1 MIRDMTRL
9 KFNAAAPDLDA
20 LRQVI
25 FARLRADPKWTNLGG
40 DVTEG
45 FKAFVELTPPR
56 HDDRDVFEKTVL
68 EVFWQL
74 TVEEIIAPG
83 ISGNQGGFPWFRVTS
98 HGHRVLADRDY
109 VPHDRQGYLQLLNER
124 VPKPDLTVLAYLDES
139 LQTVHTPTPDTWDDN
154 AITLAWLGHA
164 SVLINFD
171 GVRILTDPVLFRA
184 SASTCGSRR
193 WVCCVSPRARSR
205 RLSCRRSISCSCRTH
220 TSITWTRDRSVR

>member
-1 MIRDMTRL
+1 M
-9 KFNAAAPDLDA
+9 
-20 LRQVI
+20 
-25 FARLRADPKWTNLGG
+25 
-40 DVTEG
+40 TEG

-83 ISGNQGGFPWFRVTS
+83 VSGNQGGFPRFRVTS

-139 LQTVHTPTPDTWDDN
+139 LQTFARDN
-154 AITLAWLGHA
+154 L
-164 SVLINFD
+164 V
-171 GVRILTDPVLFRA
+171 
-184 SASTCGSRR
+184 ASTIMLGVAAEREIGEEI
-193 WVCCVSPRARSR
+193 SPRNDRGDGLRAPIQMPQPRGRLEDRRGACDRAPMGLGPASMEEWVMSR
-205 RLSCRRSISCSCRTH
+205 VIGGGRGLFSDHACQCNITTPSI
-220 TSITWTRDRSVR
+220 